1 MINRIHLLLQLTLI
15 SKAAIS
21 QSPQQFAYQ
30 AVVRDNNNQV
40 TVNRTV
46 GMRISILKDSLGGQ
60 STYTET
66 HTPKTNQQGIVQLNI
81 GAGTV
86 VAGTFASV
94 PWSSGKLFVKTE
106 MDLQGGSNYS
116 MTGTTQLLSVPYAL
130 YTSDVP
136 VSKSG
141 DTVTIGKS
149 KLIIPGIKLIP
160 ESAPAS
166 LNDGLVAYYP
176 FNGNANDESGNNK
189 NGIVDSATLTSDRFG
204 NNIKAYKFTPS
215 STFNPSIKANYSNSQ
230 DFSISFFAKPT
241 ELLSDRV
248 SQWILMITGI
258 NSTFEFLVIK
268 DTLVF
273 RNFDRGNSLIN
284 FDIFSTRNISN
295 NNYYHICVTSNN
307 NSTKLLLNGNYMK
320 ESTKSIL
327 PISTGEITIGKHDF
341 FIPSSLNAFVG
352 VIDDVRVYNRAL
364 TQEEI
369 TWLANN

>member
-1 MINRIHLLLQLTLI
+1 
-15 SKAAIS
+15 
-21 QSPQQFAYQ
+21 
-30 AVVRDNNNQV
+30 
-40 TVNRTV
+40 
-46 GMRISILKDSLGGQ
+46 
-60 STYTET
+60 
-66 HTPKTNQQGIVQLNI
+66 
-81 GAGTV
+81 
-86 VAGTFASV
+86 
-94 PWSSGKLFVKTE
+94 

-248 SQWILMITGI
+248 SQWILMISGI